1 MNLNRK
7 LLVVALATALP
18 WMSASAQS
26 AADLQREIEVLKGQ
40 LKTLSDKIEAMS
52 GKTDPEATAQQISRL
67 EQKMD
72 LADETSIKSGLKGIV
87 VKGSMEAV
95 YQNDSSATTTGFNS
109 ALGNGGYGAA
119 MLEVGK
125 VTDEG
130 VGWMLR
136 VIPLSGTGSKV
147 HEATVSVPVGE
158 HGAKL
163 NAGLIPDY
171 SGYEYS
177 MGNLNPLISNNLL
190 YSNLAAS
197 NYLGAGLS
205 YVIGN
210 LTAKWMIGQVDGVAT
225 RKAPGFAYRGD
236 YAMGE
241 YAGLGFS
248 GVHVRTN
255 ATADAL
261 NADLMEVDGF
271 YNRGDISLQGQF
283 SLGRVIGGSAG
294 NAYNVAIG
302 NEDTSMEG
310 KDGKWWGLSAFAGY
324 KVMPRLQAIARFD
337 YINNRSNGGGVY
349 FDTDGSYGPERNSAG
364 DVIDASVG
372 ANRYALTLG
381 SNYAVNS
388 NTQWKAELR
397 TDRSSGYNFVNTDGT
412 ATKSKTTIGTSIV
425 VSF

>member
-1 MNLNRK
+1 
-7 LLVVALATALP
+7 V
-18 WMSASAQS
+18 
-26 AADLQREIEVLKGQ
+26 
-40 LKTLSDKIEAMS
+40 
-52 GKTDPEATAQQISRL
+52 
-67 EQKMD
+67 
-72 LADETSIKSGLKGIV
+72 
-87 VKGSMEAV
+87 
-95 YQNDSSATTTGFNS
+95 TGFKS
-109 ALGNGGYGAA
+109 ELGNGGYGAA

-125 VTDEG
+125 VTDDG

-136 VIPLSGTGSKV
+136 AIPLSGTGSKV
-147 HEATVSVPVGE
+147 HEATVSVPIGE

-163 NAGLIPDY
+163 NAGLTPDY

-177 MGNLNPLISNNLL
+177 MGNLNPLVSNNLL

-197 NYLGAGLS
+197 NYLGAGMS

-210 LTAKWMIGQVDGVAT
+210 LTAKWMVGQVDGVAT
-225 RKAPGFAYRGD
+225 RKAPGIAYRGD

-255 ATADAL
+255 AQADAA

-271 YNRGDISLQGQF
+271 YNRGDLSLQGQF
-283 SLGRVIGGSAG
+283 SFGRVLGGA
-294 NAYNVAIG
+294 
-302 NEDTSMEG
+302 M
-310 KDGKWWGLSAFAGY
+310 DGSGSDAKWWGLSGFAGY
-324 KVMPRLQAIARFD
+324 KLMPRLQAIARLD

-349 FDTDGSYGPERNSAG
+349 YNDGSYGPELDNTG
-364 DVIDASVG
+364 TVIDPSVG

-381 SNYAVNS
+381 TNYVLNA

-412 ATKSKTTIGTSIV
+412 ATKSKTTLGTSIV